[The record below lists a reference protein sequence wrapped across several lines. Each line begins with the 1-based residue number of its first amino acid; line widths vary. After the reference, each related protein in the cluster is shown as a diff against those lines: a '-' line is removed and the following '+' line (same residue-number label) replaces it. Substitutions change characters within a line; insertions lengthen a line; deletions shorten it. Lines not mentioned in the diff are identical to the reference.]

1 MKPISGLTL
10 ALLVACGTQAVHA
23 QTPAPQ
29 QRPAGAPAGARPG
42 GGPGMIPQQGGAQL
56 RGAVLDAASG
66 RPVSQASIT
75 VRSRADSAVAGGAVT
90 RADGSF
96 RVEGLRPGRYYLRVS
111 HLGHAPV
118 NTADITIA
126 PGATSAE
133 VPTVRLAVSAV
144 QLEGITATA
153 ERSAVQMSA
162 DRNTYS
168 TKDMPSAA
176 GGNSTDV
183 LRNVPSVEVDQ
194 DGRVSLRGN
203 QNVAVQI
210 NGRAAPMRG
219 DQLGQFLQQ
228 LPANMVDR
236 VEVIPNPSAK
246 YDPEGM
252 SGIVNIVLK
261 GNAELGLSGG
271 TTLSAGTSDRYNG
284 SGNLGYQRGRMT
296 LYGSY
301 GFFADGRE
309 TSGFNN
315 RSNFLDTSPID
326 FLNQASN
333 GRGDMQSHT
342 FNTNTELKMGKTAS
356 LASTLMLSLRDFEQN
371 TRSEFVRMNAAGT
384 PFARSTNQQA
394 MTSDDRTFDGTLSY
408 KNVIRPRQNELSLEA
423 RFNRSAFDQSNGF
436 TIQPLDAATQQPLGN
451 QPARTR
457 NLTDAVNSEAYF
469 QADLTRM
476 LAGARVETGYKAQLR
491 QVDNDLTTERFVY
504 GGAGWTDN
512 GGSNVFKID
521 ETVNAGYGV
530 VTRNAGKLE
539 LQGGLRVERTDRS
552 TNRDDDLAAFTD
564 LFPSALAAYNL
575 TDSRQ
580 VKASYS
586 RRIQRPQTQM
596 LNSFLF
602 YEDPINRFRGNP
614 LLRPEY
620 TDAFELGFQQSGK
633 LGSLQLTPFY
643 RHTTGA
649 IRRVRTVQGDT
660 TTSSVGNIASA
671 DSYGA
676 DGNVSIR
683 AGRLTGFVGLNAF
696 HQESDGGTNTGAISS
711 SGFGW
716 STRANATL
724 RVTPRTDF
732 SVFGMYR
739 APMQTEY
746 GKIGRFAMS
755 NVSVRQKFMKDKAN
769 VTLRVQDPFNTMRFT
784 SFADVIDQGLNDG
797 GDPGFDRYQLDTE
810 RRFGARGVFL
820 SFGYTFGQTPRLRA
834 PRQQEP
840 QSDPGQPMGAP

>member
-1 MKPISGLTL
+1 MKRISGISL
-10 ALLVACGTQAVHA
+10 ALLFACGAQAADA
-23 QTPAPQ
+23 QNGTPQ
-29 QRPAGAPAGARPG
+29 QRPAGAPGGPPGAQRPG
-42 GGPGMIPQQGGAQL
+42 GAAMMAAQQGGAQM
-56 RGAVLDAASG
+56 RGDVLDAASG
-66 RPVSQASIT
+66 RPVASASIT
-75 VRSRADSAVAGGAVT
+75 VRAADGSVAGGAVT

-96 RVEGLRPGRYYLRVS
+96 RVEGLRPGRYVVRVS
-111 HLGHAPV
+111 QLGYAPV
-118 NTADITIA
+118 NTAEIVVA

-133 VPTVRLAVSAV
+133 VPTVRLAASAV
-144 QLEGITATA
+144 QLEGVTATA
-153 ERSAVQMSA
+153 ARSEVRMSA
-162 DRNTYS
+162 DRNVFS
-168 TKDMPSAA
+168 ARDMPAAA

-183 LRNVPSVEVDQ
+183 LRNVPAVEVDG
-194 DGRVSLRGN
+194 DGRPSLRGN

-252 SGIVNIVLK
+252 AGIINIVLK

-271 TTLSAGTSDRYNG
+271 TNLSAGTSDRYNA
-284 SGNLGYQRGRMT
+284 SGNLGYQRGRVT
-296 LYGSY
+296 LFGSY
-301 GFFADGRE
+301 GFFGDGRN

-315 RSNFLDTSPID
+315 RTNLGGTSPID
-326 FLNQASN
+326 YLNQASN
-333 GRGDMQSHT
+333 GEGRMRSHT
-342 FNTNTELKMGKTAS
+342 LNTSAELKTSRTGSVAT
-356 LASTLMLSLRDFEQN
+356 TLMASVRDFGQD
-371 TRSEFVRMNAAGT
+371 TRSEFQRLNSGGTATVRSSNDQRMK
-384 PFARSTNQQA
+384 
-394 MTSDDRTFDGTLSY
+394 SDDLTMDGTVSY
-408 KNVIRPRQNELSLEA
+408 RNVIRPRQHELSLEA
-423 RFNRSAFDQSNGF
+423 RFNRSAFEQSNAF
-436 TIQPLDAATQQPLGN
+436 SIQPLDLVTGAPLGS

-457 NLTDAVNSEAYF
+457 NLTDAVNSEAYA

-476 LAGARVETGYKAQLR
+476 LAGMRVETGYKAQLR
-491 QVDNDLTTERFVY
+491 QVDNDLDQQRFSY
-504 GGAGWTDN
+504 GSGAWEEA

-521 ETVNAGYGV
+521 ELVNAGYGV
-530 VTRNAGKLE
+530 LTRNAGKVE

-552 TNRDDDLAAFTD
+552 TNRDEDLDAFTD

-620 TDAFELGFQQSGK
+620 TDAFELGLQQSGR

-660 TTSSVGNIASA
+660 TTSSVDNIASS

-676 DGNVSIR
+676 DANVSLR
-683 AGRLTGFVGLNAF
+683 AGRLTGFVGMNAF
-696 HQESDGGTNTGAISS
+696 HQESDGGTTGAISS

-724 RVTPRTDF
+724 RLTPRTDLTA
-732 SVFGMYR
+732 FGMYR
-739 APMQTEY
+739 APMQTEF
-746 GKIGRFAMS
+746 GRIGRFAMTNFS
-755 NVSVRQKFMKDKAN
+755 IRQKFMRDKAN

-784 SFADVIDQGLNDG
+784 SFADVLDQDLNDPTRTG
-797 GDPGFDRYQLDTE
+797 YQIDTE

-820 SFGYTFGQTPRLRA
+820 AFGYTFGQTPRLRQ
-834 PRQQEP
+834 PRP
-840 QSDPGQPMGAP
+840 QDQPASDPSQPIGAP